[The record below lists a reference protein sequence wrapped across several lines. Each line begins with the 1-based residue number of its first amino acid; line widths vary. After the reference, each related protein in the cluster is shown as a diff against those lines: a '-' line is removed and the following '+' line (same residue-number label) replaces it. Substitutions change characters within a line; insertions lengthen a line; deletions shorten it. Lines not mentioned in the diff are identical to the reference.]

1 MRTLL
6 ILALA
11 LVGCADGKDDT
22 DDDTDPVE
30 TDTDTDAPEDSAPGW
45 ETDAPDPS
53 QVYTV
58 TGYVASVP
66 FGTAQDGRPPWTI
79 LLDAVDGSLVV
90 ADGGRTFVQCLTFE
104 CGDVR
109 PITGVELRCRLGDLE
124 DPFGRE
130 VCQLVSVAP

>member
-11 LVGCADGKDDT
+11 LGACADGKIDS
-22 DDDTDPVE
+22 DDDTDPME
-30 TDTDTDAPEDSAPGW
+30 TDTDTDAPGDSTPGW
-45 ETDAPDPS
+45 ETDTPDPS

-66 FGTAQDGRPPWTI
+66 FGSDEDGRPPWTI
-79 LLDAVDGSLVV
+79 LIDAVDGSLVV
-90 ADGGRTFVQCLTFE
+90 ADGDRTFVQCLTFE
-104 CGDVR
+104 CGDLR
-109 PITGVELRCRLGDLE
+109 PITDVELQCRIGDLE
-124 DPFGRE
+124 DPFARE